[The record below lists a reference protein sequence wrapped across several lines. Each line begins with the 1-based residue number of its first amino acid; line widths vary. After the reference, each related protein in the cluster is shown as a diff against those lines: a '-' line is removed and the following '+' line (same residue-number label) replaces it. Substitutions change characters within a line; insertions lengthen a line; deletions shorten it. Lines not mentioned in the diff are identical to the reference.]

1 MKVSCRHVVVE
12 TLPKDQMRYVFSIS
26 WLLKN
31 CRIEITE
38 LARKPTITPMISTE
52 IISLTRVATT
62 EITSR
67 IISEPRQEAMM
78 IPQVFAPRAREESP
92 GKSTEAM
99 V

>member
-1 MKVSCRHVVVE
+1 
-12 TLPKDQMRYVFSIS
+12 
-26 WLLKN
+26 
-31 CRIEITE
+31 
-38 LARKPTITPMISTE
+38 MISTE